1 MGVWHRKRY
10 PTSDPALSNRARLPR
25 VCGVWTAARR
35 QRRTTRAVAR
45 VALLAAVVVTVAGLL
60 AMHGLSLH
68 GTGTDGE
75 HGRLS
80 LPAAHVDHAHSVE
93 HADHGTAGHT
103 GQPDGDGHTMMVLC
117 AAFLLAAGALL
128 LSGLWRRTP
137 AWWFARAR
145 GRSRIDGT
153 APFVMHPANGPPP
166 EWAFSVIRC

>member
-1 MGVWHRKRY
+1 M
-10 PTSDPALSNRARLPR
+10 
-25 VCGVWTAARR
+25 WTAARR

-45 VALLAAVVVTVAGLL
+45 AALLAAVVVTVAGLL

-93 HADHGTAGHT
+93 HADHAPADHAPADHAPADHAPADHAPADHT
-103 GQPDGDGHTMMVLC
+103 GQPGSDGHTMMVLC

-145 GRSRIDGT
+145 DRSRIDGT